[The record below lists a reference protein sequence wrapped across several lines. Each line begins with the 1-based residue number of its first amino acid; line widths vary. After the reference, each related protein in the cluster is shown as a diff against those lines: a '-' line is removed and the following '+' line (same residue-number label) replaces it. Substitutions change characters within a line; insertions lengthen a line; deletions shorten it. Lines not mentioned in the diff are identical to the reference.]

1 MPRPEP
7 TRFGGSLESTNPPMP
22 EPHNFRTSS
31 ALELLRA
38 LIESVDGSAPSPED
52 IEKGVESGVVR
63 VMLLEERLRDH
74 ASRPVETPPAEE
86 PRADHELVEEIRALR
101 EALAELR
108 ACTNPGGC
116 APLAQGFVLRR
127 KR

>member
-1 MPRPEP
+1 
-7 TRFGGSLESTNPPMP
+7 MP

-31 ALELLRA
+31 ELELLRA
-38 LIESVDGSAPSPED
+38 LIKSFDGSALSPED
-52 IEKGVESGVVR
+52 VEKGLESGVVR
-63 VMLLEERLRDH
+63 VMLLEGQLREQGRH
-74 ASRPVETPPAEE
+74 PSGTPPAEE

-108 ACTNPGGC
+108 ARTNPGGC

>member
-1 MPRPEP
+1 
-7 TRFGGSLESTNPPMP
+7 MP

-38 LIESVDGSAPSPED
+38 LIDDGSALSQED

-63 VMLLEERLRDH
+63 VMLLEERLRDQ
-74 ASRPVETPPAEE
+74 ASHPVETPRAEE
-86 PRADHELVEEIRALR
+86 PRDDHELVEDIRALR
-101 EALAELR
+101 EAFAELR
-108 ACTNPGGC
+108 ACTNPRGC
-116 APLAQGFVLRR
+116 APLARGFVLRR

>member
-1 MPRPEP
+1 
-7 TRFGGSLESTNPPMP
+7 MP
-22 EPHNFRTSS
+22 EPPIFPTSS
-31 ALELLRA
+31 ELELLRA
-38 LIESVDGSAPSPED
+38 LIESFDGSAPSQEE

-63 VMLLEERLRDH
+63 VMLLEERLREQ

-108 ACTNPGGC
+108 ARTNPGGVRPARARVRF
-116 APLAQGFVLRR
+116 APQTLSSIPVGAWNP
-127 KR
+127 